1 MKKIIL
7 AFTFLISLNA
17 ITAQEITLK
26 GKVTSKQT
34 KKVLAFTAVTVH
46 NAETNTFINYGYTD
60 ENGNYSISFKKV
72 PFFIKAELLGYKD
85 YKSEKVEP
93 TKTTIIKNIFLEED
107 AAELDE
113 VVISHK
119 YENRIFKI
127 QPYSKKDL
135 YGGFGISKK
144 PWQIGLYF
152 PYDSAY
158 YKTEYIQKIAILLNK
173 GLGYKRK
180 VSKFRVRLFSVTQDS
195 LPDKDLIK
203 ENIIV
208 TALKKQKEV
217 NINLAAYNIVFP
229 KNGVYVMF
237 EGLAIPF
244 NEVERSYTM
253 TGIDGKKS
261 KVKKETAYVPNFKA
275 FLGESGKFLVVHYS
289 DGKWFKFPV
298 PHDKGKKYFVPAIS
312 LTLSN

>member
-1 MKKIIL
+1 MKFLLLLIPFL
-7 AFTFLISLNA
+7 AFSQEHVVKGFVLDSQNKAPIAYVNISVIKSQIGTSSDTDGSYSLLIKEQDL
-17 ITAQEITLK
+17 
-26 GKVTSKQT
+26 SK
-34 KKVLAFTAVTVH
+34 
-46 NAETNTFINYGYTD
+46 N
-60 ENGNYSISFKKV
+60 
-72 PFFIKAELLGYKD
+72 IKLSSLGYKD
-85 YKSEKVEP
+85 S
-93 TKTTIIKNIFLEED
+93 IITVSRFLKLNKILLQPIRE
-107 AAELDE
+107 ELDE